1 VLVLV
6 VDVGASKETPVV
18 KIGESSGLPGAV
30 ERSIPVFKSDSPAA
44 SLVGERRGEEEV
56 DSSTLSVS
64 STLMIVAWCGVGG
77 AEGAAGLTGGNG
89 KRDFLSSRGAEDTTV
104 DIVILDAGTWIS
116 ATIGLGF
123 TSAVMRTVIGARDL
137 EGSPLIT
144 PA

>member
-1 VLVLV
+1 MLVLV

-77 AEGAAGLTGGNG
+77 AEGAAGCKYSKLCISPVFLGE
-89 KRDFLSSRGAEDTTV
+89 RDAFVS
-104 DIVILDAGTWIS
+104 IIK
-116 ATIGLGF
+116 
-123 TSAVMRTVIGARDL
+123 
-137 EGSPLIT
+137 P
-144 PA
+144 